1 MYPRSIRVITREA
14 RTAALAAQELVWHP
28 LCNGSRQGG
37 VSHAPLSGDR
47 TGTLPLG
54 KTLASN
60 APLQIG
66 QLGLAPHV
74 DPRLRAA
81 ARPSLARLTIRWR
94 SSSARALRKAMK
106 PRPMGVV
113 RSKCGLSSTFSRTI
127 QANARTSAPN
137 SPRFA
142 VTSHALDHGRA

>member
-66 QLGLAPHV
+66 QLGLEPHV
-74 DPRLRAA
+74 DHT
-81 ARPSLARLTIRWR
+81 LAG
-94 SSSARALRKAMK
+94 SSSAIVGTLDDPLAFVLRKGAQE
-106 PRPMGVV
+106 
-113 RSKCGLSSTFSRTI
+113 SNEAATY
-127 QANARTSAPN
+127 
-137 SPRFA
+137 
-142 VTSHALDHGRA
+142 GRREVQVWLVEHLLQDDPG